1 MVVADFYTNGE
12 YLQKNPG
19 WHIDAAQWK
28 ADSVLQMI
36 RRNTL
41 SPQSVCD
48 IGCGAGEM
56 LRILQQN
63 LSEQCTLD
71 GYDIAPQAIALAKQ
85 RETPRL
91 HFHLADFFQEPAST
105 KYDLILLVDVLEHF
119 ENCFEVLRE
128 LKSRSR
134 YKILQLPLDLSVN
147 SIARNQLIDYRH
159 ATGHLHFFTK
169 DIALEILRDSGYE
182 VLDCFYSLQPLDA
195 TPWSHGSNPK
205 QDLVK
210 ALRMA
215 KRGLFRLPG
224 KLCYEI
230 NPDLAVRIFGGWRL
244 VALVK

>member
-1 MVVADFYTNGE
+1 MVVTDFYTNGE

-41 SPQSVCD
+41 SPHTICD
-48 IGCGAGEM
+48 IGCGAGEI

-63 LSEQCTLD
+63 LSKESTFE
-71 GYDIAPQAIALAKQ
+71 GYDIAPQAITLAKQ
-85 RETPRL
+85 RENSHL
-91 HFHLADFFQEPAST
+91 HFHLADFFQETPPT
-105 KYDLILLVDVLEHF
+105 TFDLILLVDVLEHF
-119 ENCFEVLRE
+119 ENCFEILRD
-128 LKSRSR
+128 LKPKST

-169 DIALEILRDSGYE
+169 DIALEILRDAGYE
-182 VLDCFYSLQPLDA
+182 ILDYFYSLQPLDA
-195 TPWSHGSNPK
+195 TPWSQGRQPK
-205 QDLVK
+205 QDLIK
-210 ALRMA
+210 LLRMT

-224 KLCYEI
+224 NLCYAI
-230 NPDLAVRIFGGWRL
+230 NPDLAVRFFGGWRL
-244 VALVK
+244 LVLAK